1 MNLIEKNSRSTHKSL
16 KLCLQKQYF
25 EPVGFTNLDSQV
37 YYPKWTTSCLT
48 GLVSVG
54 LGFKRVQAQYML
66 GWFGSLV
73 RMGHL
78 DMWTSLLEMV

>member
-37 YYPKWTTSCLT
+37 YYPK
-48 GLVSVG
+48 
-54 LGFKRVQAQYML
+54 
-66 GWFGSLV
+66 
-73 RMGHL
+73 
-78 DMWTSLLEMV
+78 